1 MTRDTDTCNTAWGMW
16 KTPGDCVL
24 TGRME
29 FNHKFFYSLFNPLEV
44 FFQSFILWEK
54 KKSVIP
60 EDPAK
65 PVKLVLPEG
74 ST

>member
-1 MTRDTDTCNTAWGMW
+1 M
-16 KTPGDCVL
+16 L

-29 FNHKFFYSLFNPLEV
+29 FNHMFFYSLFNPLEV
-44 FFQSFILWEK
+44 FFQYFGIFFQYSNFPIFQYFSSFGK

-65 PVKLVLPEG
+65 AVKLVLPEG